1 LHTGQLH
8 SHLVREHPRTLEEL
22 YEEFHKFSKAEVL
35 HFCKLGQQR
44 KSTNEDESSRHSS
57 TTRAK
62 KAHRALTHLI
72 DKFTALTRMGADH
85 RKIGRKISDLRDH
98 KARIR
103 HMTLER
109 ITTKPE
115 VVIQIKAVVGAKF
128 KTNLSTA
135 CSMKET
141 LTIRQETVP
150 SSWNPK
156 RK

>member
-1 LHTGQLH
+1 
-8 SHLVREHPRTLEEL
+8 
-22 YEEFHKFSKAEVL
+22 
-35 HFCKLGQQR
+35 
-44 KSTNEDESSRHSS
+44 
-57 TTRAK
+57 
-62 KAHRALTHLI
+62 
-72 DKFTALTRMGADH
+72 MGADH
-85 RKIGRKISDLRDH
+85 QKIGRKISDLHDH